1 MACLH
6 GSLRPQLGVQL
17 QDIHPSLSEEPTRMP
32 RFKVLDAA
40 EMTPD
45 QKEIADSVLST
56 PGRSLATG
64 PWTPWMRSPG
74 LAKNLLRLG
83 NYLRHKTSLPGRLN
97 ELAILITARE
107 WTSQFEWYAHYP
119 MALKAG
125 LSAKIA
131 DQIAV
136 DKRPEGMA
144 ADEEAVYD
152 FCIEMHRTKRV
163 SDATFAKARAQLSEQ
178 QVMDLIAVSGFY
190 DLVSMTLNVGEVALP
205 AGTPLPL
212 APLKR

>member
-1 MACLH
+1 
-6 GSLRPQLGVQL
+6 
-17 QDIHPSLSEEPTRMP
+17 MP

-64 PWTPWMRSPG
+64 PWSPWMRSPG
-74 LAKNLLRLG
+74 LAKNLLKLG
-83 NYLRHKTSLPGRLN
+83 NHLRFKTSLPGRLN

-125 LSAKIA
+125 LSPKIA
-131 DQIAV
+131 DQIAA
-136 DKRPEGMA
+136 DKRPPSGPGGMA
-144 ADEEAVYD
+144 ADEEAVYE

-163 SDATFAKARAQLSEQ
+163 SDATFAMARAQLSEQ
-178 QVMDLIAVSGFY
+178 QVMDLIAVCGFY

-212 APLKR
+212 APLRR

>member
-1 MACLH
+1 
-6 GSLRPQLGVQL
+6 
-17 QDIHPSLSEEPTRMP
+17 MP
-32 RFKVLDAA
+32 RFKVLDTA

-64 PWTPWMRSPG
+64 PWSPWMRSPG

-83 NYLRHKTSLPGRLN
+83 NHLRFKTSLPGRLN

-125 LSAKIA
+125 LSPKIA
-131 DQIAV
+131 DQIAA

-144 ADEEAVYD
+144 LDEEAVYE
-152 FCIEMHRTKRV
+152 FCTEMHRTKRV

-178 QVMDLIAVSGFY
+178 QIMDLIAVSGFY

-205 AGTPLPL
+205 AGTPPPL
-212 APLKR
+212 APLQR

>member
-1 MACLH
+1 
-6 GSLRPQLGVQL
+6 
-17 QDIHPSLSEEPTRMP
+17 MP
-32 RFKVLDAA
+32 RFKVLETS

-74 LAKNLLRLG
+74 IAKTLLKLG
-83 NYLRHKTSLPGRLN
+83 NQLRFKTSLPGRLN

-125 LSAKIA
+125 LDAKIA
-131 DQIAV
+131 DQIAL

-144 ADEEAVYD
+144 PDEAAVYD
-152 FCIEMHRTKRV
+152 FCTQMHRTRRV

-190 DLVSMTLNVGEVALP
+190 DLVSMTLNVGEVALS